1 MRSMMLIASVLTL
14 AATSAASAN
23 QSVIDM
29 ISKSTERQI
38 GAKWVPTAIRLAKLE
53 SGLRCDAINKK
64 SRASG
69 VFQVLPSSARALG
82 YSPKYLTSCQH
93 GIDAGVAHMKSC
105 ISSGVSTSD
114 QMARCHLTGTA
125 GWKSR
130 PNKSVERY
138 VRLAAK

>member
-1 MRSMMLIASVLTL
+1 MKYMMLIASVLTL
-14 AATSAASAN
+14 ATTTTSSAN

-38 GAKWVPTAIRLAKLE
+38 GAKWVPTAIKLAKLE
-53 SGLRCDAINKK
+53 SGFRCNAINTK

-82 YSPKYLTSCQH
+82 YNSKHLTDCQH
-93 GIDAGVAHMKSC
+93 GIDAGVAHMKAC
-105 ISSGVSTSD
+105 ISSGVVTSD

-125 GWKSR
+125 GWTR
-130 PNKSVERY
+130 RTNKSVEKY
-138 VRLAAK
+138 VKLASR